1 MLSCTLCP
9 QECTKKETL
18 LPYADE
24 QRFQA
29 KMSAADPACCVDEK
43 SALLATVKQH
53 KQAVSHLLGYTPNF
67 ESGSECVYRLLP
79 IKCMP
84 KAKFLE
90 RTALLSGLKATHE
103 ERLKE
108 VQDARS
114 FGTEYQ
120 TSDDVMQSIQM
131 EIDASKTAL
140 LSHLLS
146 QTPVDEQAF
155 RNRLALHLDAMLDA
169 LLELRSLEMGTLDDV
184 AKK

>member
-108 VQDARS
+108 VQDRIRVARS

-146 QTPVDEQAF
+146 QTPIDEQAF

-169 LLELRSLEMGTLDDV
+169 LLELGTLQD
-184 AKK
+184 A